1 MNLEQYLVESERTL
15 IDKSTE
21 LNLRHASLG
30 IRTELGE
37 LLDIF
42 KKNLFYG
49 KPIDTI
55 NFKEELGDL
64 CWYPAISARIFNF
77 DPKVYSIVILN
88 HEEDNYKT
96 IIKQLNY
103 NFISYA
109 NILDSCSEN
118 ILIDQDYINTK
129 TKHLFAFIKAVGE
142 RFGIK
147 FEDILDTNIN
157 KLKARFP
164 EKFTEEKA
172 LNRDLIT
179 ERKILEGETI

>member
-1 MNLEQYLVESERTL
+1 MNLEQYLKESERTL
-15 IDKSTE
+15 IDKGTE

-42 KKNLFYG
+42 KKNLFYN
-49 KPIDTI
+49 KPIDMI

-96 IIKQLNY
+96 LINKLNTVFIDY
-103 NFISYA
+103 ANLIDDYSEHLNFIDY
-109 NILDSCSEN
+109 E
-118 ILIDQDYINTK
+118 YINEK
-129 TKHLFAFIKAVGE
+129 TKYLFAFIKAVAE
-142 RFGIK
+142 RFNFT
-147 FEDILDTNIN
+147 FEDVLETNIR
-157 KLKARFP
+157 KLRLRFP
-164 EKFTEEKA
+164 QKFTEEKA
-172 LNRDLIT
+172 LNRDLIN
-179 ERKILEGETI
+179 ERKILEA